1 MFTRHRD
8 LLDDFF
14 VTFVEALVDQNS
26 SNLFVELRIGILTA
40 LYERAV
46 GYYASLP
53 HVKAYHQVGVESGKE
68 AGLLWQ
74 FSICK
79 VVFWTAVKTPKM
91 PPRLS
96 EISPHRFDANKT
108 PSMCLKYA
116 TLVRRT
122 HAIGVTKSASDDSF
136 PTKCLKA

>member
-53 HVKAYHQVGVESGKE
+53 HVNAYHQVGVESGKRL
-68 AGLLWQ
+68 AAVAVLNLQ
-74 FSICK
+74 SRVLDCCQKAKDAPTTVRDIAASIR
-79 VVFWTAVKTPKM
+79 P
-91 PPRLS
+91 
-96 EISPHRFDANKT
+96 E
-108 PSMCLKYA
+108 
-116 TLVRRT
+116 
-122 HAIGVTKSASDDSF
+122 
-136 PTKCLKA
+136 